1 MIKRNIGNLKQA
13 LNLGLILKKLHKVI
27 KFNQTAW
34 LKPYINMNTKLRQK
48 EKNNF
53 EKDFLKQMNIAV
65 FWKTEKFEKTEILN

>member
-48 EKNNF
+48 EKSNF

-65 FWKTEKFEKTEILN
+65 FWKN

>member
-13 LNLGLILKKLHKVI
+13 LNLGLILKKLHKLI

-65 FWKTEKFEKTEILN
+65 FWKN

>member
-1 MIKRNIGNLKQA
+1 MIKRNIGNLTQA

-65 FWKTEKFEKTEILN
+65 FGKTEKFEKTEILN

>member
-13 LNLGLILKKLHKVI
+13 LNLGLILKKLHKLI

>member
-65 FWKTEKFEKTEILN
+65 FWKN

>member
-48 EKNNF
+48 EKSNF
-53 EKDFLKQMNIAV
+53 EKDFLK
-65 FWKTEKFEKTEILN
+65 

>member
-1 MIKRNIGNLKQA
+1 MIKRNIGNLTQA